1 MCQNGVGCLVAIA
14 LIQSDLMM
22 EFHSF
27 EFIYRATCHTA
38 KRKQQKKKR
47 TKTHIRPYNILTSSL
62 SWRRVAVASIKQM
75 CTYAD
80 VTNHCHCASQL
91 CHRIY
96 ILQFCHFHII
106 YFQGEDSV
114 EYFLGLT
121 PSGIVVLRNK
131 STVAYYYWPRIA
143 KVYFKGRYFMLRVCD
158 KNVSPFTL
166 CFSHFAL
173 WFLFF
178 LVERI
183 KYNMWKLRWWSTSSA
198 HCSLNWECSL
208 LMLFHSALHYRF
220 LFYFVFIVGFVVFDF
235 HVWSSNFSSTAKRK
249 QRIYEIPCFQR
260 GKIRRIKNEY
270 IKWYA
275 SFSHTERPEHLRFRN
290 APKNGMQTFV
300 EVLCWA
306 SRLLPIGSCLAG
318 AASRQSW
325 RLVCPRVTLSVQV
338 ISLYNFQPNFEL
350 NFRVEYEFIMQR
362 E

>member
-1 MCQNGVGCLVAIA
+1 MQ
-14 LIQSDLMM
+14 
-22 EFHSF
+22 H
-27 EFIYRATCHTA
+27 AT
-38 KRKQQKKKR
+38 QQKGNNKKKKR

-80 VTNHCHCASQL
+80 VTNHCHCTSQL

-183 KYNMWKLRWWSTSSA
+183 KYNM
-198 HCSLNWECSL
+198 
-208 LMLFHSALHYRF
+208 
-220 LFYFVFIVGFVVFDF
+220 
-235 HVWSSNFSSTAKRK
+235 
-249 QRIYEIPCFQR
+249 
-260 GKIRRIKNEY
+260 
-270 IKWYA
+270 
-275 SFSHTERPEHLRFRN
+275 
-290 APKNGMQTFV
+290 
-300 EVLCWA
+300 
-306 SRLLPIGSCLAG
+306 
-318 AASRQSW
+318 
-325 RLVCPRVTLSVQV
+325 
-338 ISLYNFQPNFEL
+338 
-350 NFRVEYEFIMQR
+350 
-362 E
+362 